1 MQSANLLLTMAQIA
15 IGLVGF
21 TAVIVTLNPKPIR
34 EWEMTDRVNLRILVQ
49 VSFVLLFFCLLPY
62 VLAVSLGPDDV
73 WFYGLAAYGIIH
85 VVDVGSFLL
94 NVTKEALLI
103 WRVSA
108 CAGFLIALSQV
119 GIAFLGNAVMWETAY
134 VATLI
139 WHVYV
144 IFMAFVLLLYQM
156 RKSKP

>member
-62 VLAVSLGPDDV
+62 VLAVSLEPDDV

-85 VVDVGSFLL
+85 VVDVSSFLL
-94 NVTKEALLI
+94 NVTKDALLI

-108 CAGFLIALSQV
+108 FAGFLIALSQV
-119 GIAFLGNAVMWETAY
+119 GITFFGNAMMWETAY

-156 RKSKP
+156 RKAR

>member
-21 TAVIVTLNPKPIR
+21 TAIIVALNARPIR
-34 EWEMTDRVNLRILVQ
+34 EWEMADQLNLRVLVQ
-49 VSFVLLFFCLLPY
+49 VSFLMLFFCVLPF
-62 VLAVSLGPDDV
+62 VLAVSLETDDV

-85 VVDVGSFLL
+85 IVDVSSFLL
-94 NVTKEALLI
+94 HVTKEFPI
-103 WRVSA
+103 VWRVSA
-108 CAGFLIALSQV
+108 SAGFLIALSQV
-119 GIAFLGNAVMWETAY
+119 GIAFLGNAVMWESAY

-144 IFMAFVLLLYQM
+144 IFLAFVLLLYQV
-156 RKSKP
+156 RKAK